1 MSALRANT
9 SIAASRWAPRLVTQ
23 KHGRTRLATP
33 LIVVLGLVAIQVLQL
48 IIGVFTSSGAYDLAQ
63 LKAYKHDLGTTSEIL
78 SAEVDSLSSQ
88 QNLANAAEGLG
99 MVANTNPVFL
109 SIEGQKVYGKPTAAF
124 GGDSSK
130 VARNLVANSMLVST
144 TDVGSIKAKQAA
156 AAAIAQAKKAAA
168 SSSAASS
175 TQTVI
180 PADVAPKQT
189 TTAQVAFSSGKL
201 LASPTH

>member
-9 SIAASRWAPRLVTQ
+9 SNAATRWAPRLVTQ
-23 KHGRTRLATP
+23 RNGRTRLATP
-33 LIVVLGLVAIQVLQL
+33 LIVVLGLVAIQILQL
-48 IIGVFTSSGAYDLAQ
+48 VIGVFISSGAYDLAQ

-109 SIEGQKVYGKPTAAF
+109 SVEAQKVYGKPTAAF

-144 TDVGSIKAKQAA
+144 TDVGSIKQKQAA
-156 AAAIAQAKKAAA
+156 AEAIAQAKKAAA
-168 SSSAASS
+168 KSNSVSGTA
-175 TQTVI
+175 TVI
-180 PADVAPKQT
+180 PTNVAPKQT
-189 TTAQVAFSSGKL
+189 TDAQVAFSSGKL

>member
-9 SIAASRWAPRLVTQ
+9 SIAASTWTPRLVTQ
-23 KHGRTRLATP
+23 KNGRTRLATP

-48 IIGVFTSSGAYDLAQ
+48 VIGVFISSGAYDLAQ
-63 LKAYKHDLGTTSEIL
+63 LKAYKHELGTTSEIL

-109 SIEGQKVYGKPTAAF
+109 SVEAQKVYGKPTAAF
-124 GGDSSK
+124 GGDSTK
-130 VARNLVANSMLVST
+130 VARNLVANSMLLST
-144 TDVGSIKAKQAA
+144 TDVGSIKAKQVAAQAA
-156 AAAIAQAKKAAA
+156 AKAKAAA
-168 SSSAASS
+168 KASAAA
-175 TQTVI
+175 TTATTI
-180 PADVAPKQT
+180 PTDVAPKQT
-189 TTAQVAFSSGKL
+189 TASQVAFSSGKL

>member
-9 SIAASRWAPRLVTQ
+9 SIAASRWTPRLVTQ

-33 LIVVLGLVAIQVLQL
+33 LIVVLGLVGIQILQL
-48 IIGVFTSSGAYDLAQ
+48 IIGVFISAGAYDLAQ

-109 SIEGQKVYGKPTAAF
+109 SVEAQKVYGKPTAAF
-124 GGDSSK
+124 GGDSTK

-156 AAAIAQAKKAAA
+156 AQAVAKAKAAA
-168 SSSAASS
+168 KVSAATS
-175 TQTVI
+175 TATTI
-180 PADVAPKQT
+180 PANVAPKQT
-189 TTAQVAFSSGKL
+189 ATAQVAFSSGKL